1 MGGGNTDEGMTS
13 GTNHLSQL
21 KRKAKTKV
29 KEFIHTAQMK
39 KEHVEREISGGEH
52 QDGKHSLAFKCV
64 RLREL
69 VRLVRNAKTKQEERA
84 IVAKESA
91 AIRDAF
97 ADAKLSNMFRHR
109 NVAKLLFVHMLGYP
123 THFGQMECVQLT
135 AMADYANKRLGYL
148 GLMTLMDERSEV
160 TMLITNSV
168 KSDLM
173 SKSVYVVGLGLC
185 ALGNIC
191 TSEMARD
198 VSEEV
203 RKLMLSKNSYVRKK
217 AALCLLR
224 LIRQLPDSIASKE
237 FAEHIATLLQDRHLG
252 VLTSTMS
259 LLIGMA
265 SKHEMEVRRG
275 GKIKRGLLLDN
286 PAPQQS

>member
-1 MGGGNTDEGMTS
+1 MGGGNTDEGTTS
-13 GTNHLSQL
+13 GTNHSLSQL

-39 KEHVEREISGGEH
+39 KEHVEREISSGGEH

-173 SKSVYVVGLGLC
+173 SKNVYVVGLGLC

-217 AALCLLR
+217 AALCAIRVAKKVPELAESFLDPCERLLN
-224 LIRQLPDSIASKE
+224 
-237 FAEHIATLLQDRHLG
+237 DRHHG
-252 VLTSTMS
+252 VLLAAVTLAYRLCEGPSDVLRIPRT
-259 LLIGMA
+259 
-265 SKHEMEVRRG
+265 
-275 GKIKRGLLLDN
+275 
-286 PAPQQS
+286 